1 MKAWA
6 FTMDEKLESEL
17 LKFVQAIKESD
28 VSRKYY
34 EQRERLK
41 DCPEQYKKVNEFR
54 RRNFEIQNTSQQDEL
69 FEKMDAFE
77 KEYEEFREDSMV
89 DDFLR
94 AELAFCRMMQ
104 EITLCKRS
112 ERSPAGLE
120 GMWFYEW
127 KISDRCGL

>member
-41 DCPEQYKKVNEFR
+41 DCPEK
-54 RRNFEIQNTSQQDEL
+54 
-69 FEKMDAFE
+69 
-77 KEYEEFREDSMV
+77 
-89 DDFLR
+89 
-94 AELAFCRMMQ
+94 
-104 EITLCKRS
+104 
-112 ERSPAGLE
+112 
-120 GMWFYEW
+120 
-127 KISDRCGL
+127 

>member
-1 MKAWA
+1 
-6 FTMDEKLESEL
+6 MDEKLESEL

-69 FEKMDAFE
+69 FEK
-77 KEYEEFREDSMV
+77 EYEEFREDSMV

-104 EITLCKRS
+104 EITLCIT
-112 ERSPAGLE
+112 EMVDFE
-120 GMWFYEW
+120 
-127 KISDRCGL
+127 

>member
-1 MKAWA
+1 MKAST

-41 DCPEQYKKVNEFR
+41 DCPEQYKRVNEFR

-104 EITLCKRS
+104 EITLCIT
-112 ERSPAGLE
+112 EMVDFE
-120 GMWFYEW
+120 
-127 KISDRCGL
+127 

>member
-69 FEKMDAFE
+69 FEK
-77 KEYEEFREDSMV
+77 EYEEFREDSMV

-104 EITLCKRS
+104 EITLCIT
-112 ERSPAGLE
+112 ERVDFE
-120 GMWFYEW
+120 
-127 KISDRCGL
+127 

>member
-41 DCPEQYKKVNEFR
+41 DCPEQYKRVNEFR
-54 RRNFEIQNTSQQDEL
+54 RRNFEIQNTSQQDE
-69 FEKMDAFE
+69 AFE

-104 EITLCKRS
+104 EITLCIT
-112 ERSPAGLE
+112 EMVDFE
-120 GMWFYEW
+120 
-127 KISDRCGL
+127 